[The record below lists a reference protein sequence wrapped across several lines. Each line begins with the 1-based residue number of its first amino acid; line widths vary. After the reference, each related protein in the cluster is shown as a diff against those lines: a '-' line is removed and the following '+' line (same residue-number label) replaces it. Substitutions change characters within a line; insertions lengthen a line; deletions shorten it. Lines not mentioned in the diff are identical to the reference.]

1 MKNANTRKWFFGP
14 PAWFD
19 HVAED
24 LSSDYE
30 NVWWDPARKRW
41 KQRGTTRLTL
51 SERNQAYHGTRFAQW
66 ASHKLAET
74 APRRGWT
81 ACRNAVMRLV
91 AAWVDDVN
99 DPCCSELELRILDAW
114 YRGDAISDRELA
126 EEAKSFGYPRIAEIL
141 EPLAGDDDGEE
152 VGGIVSMHKRVHW

>member
-1 MKNANTRKWFFGP
+1 MKNADTRKWFFGP
-14 PAWFD
+14 PAWFN

-74 APRRGWT
+74 APRRGLT
-81 ACRNAVMRLV
+81 ACRNAIMRLV
-91 AAWVDDVN
+91 AAWGEYGVYTM
-99 DPCCSELELRILDAW
+99 LEDRILDAW
-114 YRGDAISDRELA
+114 YRGTPVSDRELA
-126 EEAKSFGYPRIAEIL
+126 EEARSFGYLRIAEIL
-141 EPLAGDDDGEE
+141 EPLWTDDEQAGGLM
-152 VGGIVSMHKRVHW
+152 SMHKRVHW